1 MISDLQEQAK
11 KIILS
16 KGDII
21 IDRYNNSVGVLLD
34 HVHRVDIEHDD
45 LYFWEIAWTAGD
57 NNLSDIEEKGKFY
70 LEEDGLKLSIVI
82 GMFEWNPVGNAPNK
96 NFTEK

>member
-1 MISDLQEQAK
+1 MIYDLRERAK

-21 IDRYNNSVGVLLD
+21 IDSYNNSVGVLLNY
-34 HVHRVDIEHDD
+34 VHRVDIEHDD

-57 NNLSDIEEKGKFY
+57 NNLSDLEEKGKFY
-70 LEEDGLKLSIVI
+70 LEEEGLKLSIII
-82 GMFEWNPVGNAPNK
+82 GLYEWNPAIKDTHK

>member
-1 MISDLQEQAK
+1 MIYDLRERAK
-11 KIILS
+11 RIILS

-21 IDRYNNSVGVLLD
+21 IDRHNNSVGVLLRYI
-34 HVHRVDIEHDD
+34 HRVDIEHDD

-57 NNLSDIEEKGKFY
+57 NNLSDLQEKGKFY
-70 LEEDGLKLSIVI
+70 LEEEGLKLSII
-82 GMFEWNPVGNAPNK
+82 IDLYEWNPITKSSHK

>member
-1 MISDLQEQAK
+1 MIFDLRERAK

-21 IDRYNNSVGVLLD
+21 IDRHNNSVGILLSY
-34 HVHRVDIEHDD
+34 VHRVDIEHDD

-57 NNLSDIEEKGKFY
+57 NNLSDLEEKGKFY
-70 LEEDGLKLSIVI
+70 LEEEGLKLSIII
-82 GMFEWNPVGNAPNK
+82 GLYEWNPITKDAHK